1 MHISRSIQENIRE
14 NLSYD
19 ERENQEDNGLIS
31 AWEVGRNQAKK
42 DEEFASKVI
51 NGALPVSVFKGG
63 FKKKLDTIYFKYA
76 TFKYLAQLQ
85 GLKGI
90 DLDIDTDR
98 DDGLELVCSETGM
111 KSIFSA
117 DINHFKD

>member
-1 MHISRSIQENIRE
+1 MHISRSIQEDIRE

-19 ERENQEDNGLIS
+19 ERENQEDNGLMS
-31 AWEVGRNQAKK
+31 AWEVGRNQAQK
-42 DEEFASKVI
+42 DEELVLRVI

-63 FKKKLDTIYFKYA
+63 FKKKLDTITFKYA

-85 GLKGI
+85 GLKGV